1 MLVIILFSDPGEFDD
16 TPTVNLE
23 FSNSS
28 HITVSLHQWMNN
40 MTGDVPPTRLGRGR
54 FFRMWVHPS
63 VLKSTDNMALIS
75 SFLMSDSVP
84 EFMLWLTIAKTG
96 RQGKTTQD

>member
-1 MLVIILFSDPGEFDD
+1 MRFSHWYVCRLKLELPFIFSHAVCPMLVIILFPDPGEFDD

-40 MTGDVPPTRLGRGR
+40 MTGDVPPTR
-54 FFRMWVHPS
+54 
-63 VLKSTDNMALIS
+63 
-75 SFLMSDSVP
+75 
-84 EFMLWLTIAKTG
+84 
-96 RQGKTTQD
+96 